1 GNQFAATIRIV
12 GQDDISIVTNITSI
26 INKEKDV
33 ALRNISIES
42 HDGIF
47 SGFLI
52 LGVNDTSA
60 LSDIIRKIKTVKGVK
75 DVQRSN

>member
-1 GNQFAATIRIV
+1 
-12 GQDDISIVTNITSI
+12 
-26 INKEKDV
+26 